1 MSKFIGSD
9 SQQQQGGDNSTNIQ
23 TGGDTQIIING
34 PINTGLGVRD
44 VKEIAK
50 DVMRN
55 EFAALSM
62 QAKNDAILKVEE
74 FIDRLLS
81 SMGQDGF
88 DKFSKPSIQIALRK
102 AQCGYIESDE
112 EKDIEDVLIEV
123 MRERI
128 QNDDIDSY
136 KKILTGALEVV
147 PSLTSSQNIREIIE
161 VNILPFYL
169 EEFLEED
176 FYDFIQYSKVLKR
189 FDNPIKVCSLK
200 KIFAANYQYIFSDGF
215 SEEKAKE
222 KFGDAYN
229 DIAELLVPCGE
240 RKVKFKLPS
249 ASNVLVYAR
258 EKNMSD
264 KCLDE
269 CQNLILESANMER
282 IEKVLLSINDK
293 FSMFIKLWEKLPC
306 QYYKLSKLGIVI
318 AYINCSMHGV
328 KFGNFTIQKAL
339 RITK

>member
-1 MSKFIGSD
+1 MLTCVYSEYAE
-9 SQQQQGGDNSTNIQ
+9 
-23 TGGDTQIIING
+23 
-34 PINTGLGVRD
+34 
-44 VKEIAK
+44 KE
-50 DVMRN
+50 
-55 EFAALSM
+55 E
-62 QAKNDAILKVEE
+62 
-74 FIDRLLS
+74 
-81 SMGQDGF
+81 
-88 DKFSKPSIQIALRK
+88 
-102 AQCGYIESDE
+102 
-112 EKDIEDVLIEV
+112 
-123 MRERI
+123 
-128 QNDDIDSY
+128 
-136 KKILTGALEVV
+136 
-147 PSLTSSQNIREIIE
+147 NIREIIE